1 MTATK
6 AKSTISNT
14 GGGKTVSGHGQI
26 TSLAAK
32 IIDLALP
39 RINMQRPERVKADKK
54 LGEPLWVLLPCRK
67 VIQMG
72 NAGSYTAANASSRR
86 IWRLSLHR
94 LAIRRRSVAQ
104 KSDRSGTADPMAN
117 LL

>member
-1 MTATK
+1 MTGTK

-26 TSLAAK
+26 TSLGAK
-32 IIDLALP
+32 ITDLAPPL
-39 RINMQRPERVKADKK
+39 INMQRPERVKADKR

-72 NAGSYTAANASSRR
+72 NAGSNILRCAS
-86 IWRLSLHR
+86 
-94 LAIRRRSVAQ
+94 
-104 KSDRSGTADPMAN
+104 
-117 LL
+117 